1 MVIIILLLLLIVIV
15 LLHFLY
21 KGTSLIENL
30 DDMGNSDDSGTSN
43 TGPDNYQPYNDL
55 VQNPQKGPMFLA
67 MKNAANIS
75 ALHSQLTA
83 LKTVPYEISD
93 LSGQVH
99 TNSKA
104 LVNIGKQIQ
113 SVGEASLNTNISS
126 GPYPSTSSVSNTS
139 SNSNST
145 AFLTS
150 NTPGDN
156 TSSTSWMTPA
166 TSTPATS
173 TLASSTPSLA
183 TSSATSSTTP
193 PSTPSSS
200 TQQSSGQGW
209 TFAKLKNQGG
219 W

>member
-30 DDMGNSDDSGTSN
+30 DDMGDSSTSN

-93 LSGQVH
+93 LSGEVH

-104 LVNIGKQIQ
+104 LANIGKQIQ

-126 GPYPSTSSVSNTS
+126 GPYPSTSS
-139 SNSNST
+139 
-145 AFLTS
+145 
-150 NTPGDN
+150 
-156 TSSTSWMTPA
+156 TSWMTSP
-166 TSTPATS
+166 TSTPTTSTPTTSTPTTSTPTTS
-173 TLASSTPSLA
+173 TL
-183 TSSATSSTTP
+183 TSSAPSLTTSSD
-193 PSTPSSS
+193 SDWSKKL
-200 TQQSSGQGW
+200 QKQGW
-209 TFAKLKNQGG
+209 
-219 W
+219 